1 MVTYRRNRLPGGSYF
16 FTLTLVDRSSCLL
29 TERIEDLREAFR
41 SVRRERPFTIDAMV
55 VLPNHLHCIWRLPPG
70 DADYSIRWRE
80 IKARF
85 SRRVPAGESRTQGRG
100 HQKERGIWQR
110 RFWEHT
116 LRDDRDKVCRHFSRN
131 PTGHPS
137 LPRERKIGD
146 SYAFG
151 GPRRP
156 ASATAC
162 AARGATAP
170 TVTDAGSVAL
180 CFVSTRATA
189 RTPTKHLT
197 LRLRGGRRTSL
208 SALRAESLPVLLQ

>member
-110 RFWEHT
+110 CFWEHT
-116 LRDDRDKVCRHFSRN
+116 LRDDRD
-131 PTGHPS
+131 
-137 LPRERKIGD
+137 RERHVDYIHYNPVKHGHVSRVAD
-146 SYAFG
+146 WPYSSFHRFVRLGVYPLDWG
-151 GPRRP
+151 GEPDD
-156 ASATAC
+156 
-162 AARGATAP
+162 RGA
-170 TVTDAGSVAL
+170 G
-180 CFVSTRATA
+180 F
-189 RTPTKHLT
+189 
-197 LRLRGGRRTSL
+197 G
-208 SALRAESLPVLLQ
+208 E